1 LQIVVWFINLLFQL
15 LTVLILVRAV
25 LSWVQL
31 DPYHPLVRTLRQITD
46 PLLVPIQRIVPPIS
60 GIDISPIVA
69 LILIEVL
76 RRLVLL
82 LLSGF

>member
-1 LQIVVWFINLLFQL
+1 LQTIVWFISLLFQL

-25 LSWVQL
+25 LSWIQP
-31 DPYHPLVRTLRQITD
+31 DPYHPIVRTLRQITD

-69 LILIEVL
+69 LILIEIL

-82 LLSGF
+82 LLSGL

>member
-1 LQIVVWFINLLFQL
+1 LQIIIWFVNLLFQL

-25 LSWVQL
+25 LSWIQP
-31 DPYHPLVRTLRQITD
+31 DPYHPIVRALRQITD
-46 PLLVPIQRIVPPIS
+46 PLLMPIQRIVPPIS

-76 RRLVLL
+76 RRLVLML
-82 LLSGF
+82 LTGF

>member
-1 LQIVVWFINLLFQL
+1 LQIVVWFVNLLFQL

>member
-1 LQIVVWFINLLFQL
+1 MQIVVWFINLLFQL

>member
-1 LQIVVWFINLLFQL
+1 MQIIIWFVNLLFQL

-25 LSWVQL
+25 LSWIQP
-31 DPYHPLVRTLRQITD
+31 DPYHPIVRALRQITD
-46 PLLVPIQRIVPPIS
+46 PLLMPIQRIVPPIS

-76 RRLVLL
+76 RRLVLML
-82 LLSGF
+82 LTGF